1 MHEPISARGSAGY
14 LLSTIVGAKSFADV
28 ATVVGMLGGFAS
40 CVAIQAGTSRL
51 MFVMGRDDALPR
63 RVFGRPHRKPLTPV
77 TNVLIIGAV
86 GLPAMNLSLADAT
99 SFINFGAF
107 PGFTL
112 VNVCV
117 IAYAVRQWRAGTRH
131 SAVRYLL
138 LPAAGAAI
146 DVYLITHLGGTAVR
160 LGLGWLV
167 IGIGWLAVITKGFRR
182 PAPELRLRSG
192 EEGGAAE
199 PEASGPLL
207 PTA

>member
-1 MHEPISARGSAGY
+1 M
-14 LLSTIVGAKSFADV
+14 STTVGAKSFADV
-28 ATVVGMLGGFAS
+28 ATIVGMLGGFAS

-63 RVFGRPHRKPLTPV
+63 RVFGRPHRKLLTPV
-77 TNVLIIGAV
+77 TNVLVIDAV

-107 PGFTL
+107 LGFTL

-146 DVYLITHLGGTAVR
+146 DVYLITQLGGTAVR

-167 IGIGWLAVITKGFRR
+167 IGIGGKRRRRAGGLR
-182 PAPELRLRSG
+182 PA
-192 EEGGAAE
+192 AADGVNN
-199 PEASGPLL
+199 A
-207 PTA
+207 